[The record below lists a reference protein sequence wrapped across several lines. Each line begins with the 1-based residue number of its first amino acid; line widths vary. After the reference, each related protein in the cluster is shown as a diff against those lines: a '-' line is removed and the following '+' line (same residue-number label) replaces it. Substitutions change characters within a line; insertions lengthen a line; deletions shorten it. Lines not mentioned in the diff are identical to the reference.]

1 MGDKLVVGETDF
13 SKIVPFNVVHPQILI
28 EGFPLSITCVDHLG
42 HKMFIGTEEGSILE
56 YNIEEDPFTITLSQ
70 VYKQVIT
77 KMSKLL
83 ILEKSRSLAILSEG
97 LVSISDYSQP
107 TLNLVLL
114 PRIKGITCIERSLFQ
129 NNNRSDTLAVG
140 VKRGVIIYSISPC
153 EAIENELIPLPY
165 TPTSF
170 QFIEETK
177 IITST
182 RRGIYLVD
190 TAARSHQEIFSVN
203 ESSLTSAMAKSHY
216 MAAHVASVPKL
227 NSASNEVI
235 FNPNED
241 FVYCTKDTQCYK
253 VNMQTKISEALFQW
267 TAQPSHITVDDYYTV
282 ALIESIIEIRS
293 LKTGSI
299 LQQFAIGQGTIMNVG
314 ELIYIASAKNV
325 WRLLPLDFDEQIDE
339 LLAQNRFEDAE
350 AFINELDFATVQ
362 EKQSNVIKVRGVYA
376 QYLFNVK
383 KQYAEA
389 VSVLEKLNASPVDVL
404 GLYPDIMDNA
414 PEYQSDKEAL
424 HILGLYLSKERVKL
438 ITYRNELTSQMD
450 QKAKSAI
457 NKSPYFDTSIE
468 DALSDCKCLLE
479 FVETALLQVYLTTN
493 SPLLGSLLRVEN
505 SCNYERTVALLIRF
519 KKNNELI
526 DFYKAKGQH
535 QKALTFMK
543 MVSENNDYEHMVS
556 YLQHLDLNKHVDTVL
571 EFAKYPLE
579 TNPAQG
585 IKIFTE
591 NYQQITSENKM
602 KIFEFLDKLS
612 SELGIQYLENLVNNN
627 FDNDVNINTK
637 LLLKYLQIC
646 MEQPKNQT
654 ARQNFENFIYYN
666 NYYRETDILDALPK
680 QKFLIE
686 QTHLL
691 SRLHRY
697 EEALEI
703 FIYDIQD
710 FKMAED
716 FCIRHYKHN
725 SSLSNTLFTYLYR
738 LYIQSENKND
748 QETIKFLNNH
758 GYKLDA
764 GKVFQTNSDNNL
776 T

>member
-1 MGDKLVVGETDF
+1 MPKAIEQKFILNYKPWHILFWPSNNMTLTLKQSLKMGDKLLWLLLAIIQLL
-13 SKIVPFNVVHPQILI
+13 KITVPFNVVHPQILI

-177 IITST
+177 IIAST

-190 TAARSHQEIFSVN
+190 TAARSHQEVFSVN

-253 VNMQTKISEALFQW
+253 VNMQTKKSEALFQW

-414 PEYQSDKEAL
+414 PDYRSDKEAL

-438 ITYRNELTSQMD
+438 ITYRNELTIQMD

-519 KKNNELI
+519 K
-526 DFYKAKGQH
+526 
-535 QKALTFMK
+535 
-543 MVSENNDYEHMVS
+543 
-556 YLQHLDLNKHVDTVL
+556 
-571 EFAKYPLE
+571 
-579 TNPAQG
+579 
-585 IKIFTE
+585 
-591 NYQQITSENKM
+591 ITSENKM

-612 SELGIQYLENLVNNN
+612 SELGIQYLENLVNNH

-646 MEQPKNQT
+646 MQQPKNQT

-748 QETIKFLNNH
+748 QETIKFLNSH